1 MRALL
6 LCLPLLLAACS
17 GMVLEDRKSASA
29 ASVWPLRNLEPPPT
43 LQPGIRST
51 DDPGF
56 RNYISEVNAY
66 AYYVFVYARNL
77 NDYAKMRNW
86 RIPQPAPICER
97 FEINGLNPIPG
108 KVDLAEAARSPQD
121 ISRDLAS
128 QLKRL
133 LGNYRQDRATFSR
146 ALEAHNA
153 TCIN

>member
-6 LCLPLLLAACS
+6 LCMTLLLVACS
-17 GMVLEDRKSASA
+17 GMVIDGSKSAST
-29 ASVWPLRNLEPPPT
+29 ASVWPLRNLESPPT
-43 LQPGIRST
+43 LQMGIRST
-51 DDPGF
+51 EDPGF
-56 RNYISEVNAY
+56 QTYISEVNAY

-97 FEINGLNPIPG
+97 FEIGSLNSIPG
-108 KVDLAEAARSPQD
+108 KVELSETARNPQD
-121 ISRDLAS
+121 ISRDLAT

-133 LGNYRQDRATFSR
+133 LGNYRQDRTAFSR
-146 ALEAHNA
+146 ALQAHYA

>member
-6 LCLPLLLAACS
+6 LCLTLFLVACS
-17 GMVLEDRKSASA
+17 GLVIEDRKGTHSAS
-29 ASVWPLRNLEPPPT
+29 SWPLRNLESPPT
-43 LQPGIRST
+43 LHLGIQSA
-51 DDPGF
+51 DDPSF
-56 RNYISEVNAY
+56 RTYISEVNAY

-97 FEINGLNPIPG
+97 FDIESLNLIPS
-108 KVDLAEAARSPQD
+108 KVDLSESARSPQD
-121 ISRDLAS
+121 ISRDLAL

-133 LGNYRQDRATFSR
+133 LGNYRQDRLTLTR
-146 ALEAHNA
+146 ALEAHYA

>member
-1 MRALL
+1 MRALF

-17 GMVLEDRKSASA
+17 GMVLDDRKSASA
-29 ASVWPLRNLEPPPT
+29 ASVWPLRNLEPPPM
-43 LQPGIRST
+43 LQSGIRT
-51 DDPGF
+51 ADDPGF
-56 RNYISEVNAY
+56 QTYISEVNAY

-97 FEINGLNPIPG
+97 FDIRGLNMIPV
-108 KVDLAEAARSPQD
+108 KVDLADNARSPQD
-121 ISRDLAS
+121 ISRDLAT

-133 LGNYRQDRATFSR
+133 LGNYRQDRATFTR
-146 ALEAHNA
+146 ALEAHYA